1 MNHCLILIA
10 RYNPLFVIQE
20 LFPEIEK
27 YCTEFG
33 ILSQTAY
40 DIFQKNKFAKNS
52 LYFHHLYAETD
63 IPINQE
69 YEAIAFSK
77 NFRIQPNSIQRCHS
91 KILCFFTAVHTR
103 PSDHAMRGHHELSLI
118 QFEQE
123 NPPMIGK
130 LFEVTEKK
138 PLPISENKYI
148 YLGSEE
154 ELKKRAYEQEKM
166 DKKRI

>member
-10 RYNPLFVIQE
+10 RYNPLFVKQE

-103 PSDHAMRGHHELSLI
+103 PSDHAIRLLPGSKFMENSISKERLPRYLILSR
-118 QFEQE
+118 QSF
-123 NPPMIGK
+123 
-130 LFEVTEKK
+130 
-138 PLPISENKYI
+138 
-148 YLGSEE
+148 
-154 ELKKRAYEQEKM
+154 R
-166 DKKRI
+166 